1 MFVNVSAN
9 FSLLYSMKKGR
20 VVILLAGRRAGK
32 KAIIVKPLD
41 EGKKVSSHNSSSFVF
56 RTASSPMLL
65 LLALR
70 KLPARSFV
78 A

>member
-1 MFVNVSAN
+1 
-9 FSLLYSMKKGR
+9 MKKGR

-41 EGKKVSSHNSSSFVF
+41 EGKKVSSQHSSSFVF